1 MASGKIGNNVLNI
14 ARIMAGSVQ
23 FYKDVSLVI
32 PSIIKGKKTN
42 EILPVNRLNKIC
54 AKSLGTVLDG

>member
-1 MASGKIGNNVLNI
+1 MASGKIGNKVLNI

-23 FYKDVSLVI
+23 SNKDASLVI
-32 PSIIKGKKTN
+32 PSIIKVKKTN